1 MNFIKKIFKSID
13 SIYILG
19 YNNVCMEN
27 IYYKYYINR
36 NSKYANKIMEFLLNA
51 TLPNICSLIGI
62 KWYNLLGV
70 PVFGYVINEK
80 K

>member
-1 MNFIKKIFKSID
+1 
-13 SIYILG
+13 
-19 YNNVCMEN
+19 MEC
-27 IYYKYYINR
+27 
-36 NSKYANKIMEFLLNA
+36 LLNA